1 MRHANWNWSG
11 IVFHGQR
18 GLLMRPVKRLTI
30 CHISLEC
37 HFVANYRNE
46 YVASEWVNVGPFD
59 MAAASNFSLNYM
71 SNLGKI

>member
-1 MRHANWNWSG
+1 
-11 IVFHGQR
+11 
-18 GLLMRPVKRLTI
+18 MRPVKRLTI